1 MRDVLRGEITAA
13 RGEHEFTIDLDDG
26 YGVGWQVGDVVEVR
40 RVNESQKDAK
50 RLPSREALDAAWDQA
65 MQNPAFRERWGRY
78 DEG

>member
-13 RGEHEFTIDLDDG
+13 RG
-26 YGVGWQVGDVVEVR
+26 VVEVR